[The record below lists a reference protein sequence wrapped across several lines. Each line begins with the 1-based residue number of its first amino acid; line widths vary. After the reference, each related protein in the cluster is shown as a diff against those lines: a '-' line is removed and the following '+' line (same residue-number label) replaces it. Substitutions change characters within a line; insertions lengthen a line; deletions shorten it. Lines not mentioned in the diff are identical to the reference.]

1 MKPSNRIFILMFC
14 ASLFV
19 AAGGCGKK
27 NEEAAAPPEIE
38 RKGDTL
44 VIPEKS
50 PLREKLVFGAATNE
64 QFEVRLPVPAVVE
77 PDPSRFAKVFP
88 PLAGRVAKL
97 QVTLGEN
104 VTNRQLLA
112 TMDSPDFMAA
122 QNDLIKAKSALAVA
136 ERALKRQKD
145 LLEHKIA
152 AEKDVEQAESDFAQA
167 NGEYDRATRKLNSFG
182 LKITEE
188 SLGEPLQ
195 VFSPITGRV
204 VDLTSA
210 LGEFR
215 NDPNSPLM
223 TVADLSD
230 VWLTA
235 SVQEKDISQIKPGQE
250 VEAVFAA
257 YPTETFHGKVRSIGD
272 LLDPDTRAIK
282 VRVIIQNPEGRLRPG
297 MFASVTFVGFTES
310 SVVIPASSIVQ
321 IGESTFVFEQVRP
334 FELQSREVAIG
345 PQQGDRIVIK
355 RGIAAG
361 ASIVVKGGVLLQ

>member
-1 MKPSNRIFILMFC
+1 MKISQNLLC
-14 ASLFV
+14 SLPFAV
-19 AAGGCGKK
+19 AMMVIYGCGKK
-27 NEEAAAPPEIE
+27 EEEVAAPPDIE

-44 VIPEKS
+44 VIPQKS
-50 PLREKLVFGAATNE
+50 PLRTKLVFGTATNE
-64 QFEVRLPVPAVVE
+64 QFEIRLPVPAVVE
-77 PDPSRFAKVFP
+77 PDPSRFAKVYP

-97 QVTLGEN
+97 HITLGEN
-104 VTNRQLLA
+104 VTNGQLLV
-112 TMDSPDFMAA
+112 TMESPDFMAA

-167 NGEYDRATRKLNSFG
+167 KGEYDRATRRLNSFG

-188 SLGEPLQ
+188 SLGQPLQ
-195 VFSPITGRV
+195 VFSPIAGRV
-204 VDLTSA
+204 VDLSSA
-210 LGEFR
+210 IGEFR

-235 SVQEKDISQIKPGQE
+235 SVQEKDIAQIRPGQE

-257 YPTETFHGKVRSIGD
+257 YPTEMFHGKVRSIGD

-297 MFASVTFVGFTES
+297 MFASVTFIGFTER
-310 SVVIPASSIVQ
+310 SVVVPASSIVQ
-321 IGESTFVFEQVRP
+321 IGESTFIFEQIRP
-334 FELQSREVAIG
+334 WVLQSREIVIG

-355 RGIAAG
+355 RGIAPG
-361 ASIVVKGGVLLQ
+361 TSVLIKGGVLLQ

>member
-1 MKPSNRIFILMFC
+1 
-14 ASLFV
+14 V
-19 AAGGCGKK
+19 AQ
-27 NEEAAAPPEIE
+27 
-38 RKGDTL
+38 L
-44 VIPEKS
+44 H
-50 PLREKLVFGAATNE
+50 
-64 QFEVRLPVPAVVE
+64 
-77 PDPSRFAKVFP
+77 
-88 PLAGRVAKL
+88 
-97 QVTLGEN
+97 VTLGEN

-136 ERALKRQKD
+136 DRALKRQKD
-145 LLEHKIA
+145 LLEHRIA

-167 NGEYDRATRKLNSFG
+167 KGEYDRATRKLNSFG

-188 SLGEPLQ
+188 SLGQPLQ
-195 VFSPITGRV
+195 VFSPIAGRV

-223 TVADLSD
+223 IVADLSE
-230 VWLTA
+230 VWLSA
-235 SVQEKDISQIKPGQE
+235 SVQEKDISQIKPGLE

-257 YPTETFHGKVRSIGD
+257 YPVETFHGKVRSIGD

-297 MFASVTFVGFTES
+297 MFASVTFVGFTEP

-321 IGESTFVFEQVRP
+321 IGDSTFVFEQVRP
-334 FELQSREVAIG
+334 WELQSRQVAIG
-345 PQQGDRIVIK
+345 TQQGDRIVIK
-355 RGIAAG
+355 RGIAPG